1 MYKTTTMKHI
11 LVFIALY
18 WTGISLSQIITL
30 DHTDYL
36 EAGDTARLSQ
46 ATDANID
53 YVSTG
58 AYSVWDFAYLQA
70 ETQTLLNPFLVAN
83 ASFLIQ
89 FGFGTFAPARYS
101 SDYYSS
107 YGGLPFDQLGAF
119 LPVNIEDIFRFT
131 KVEEDSISFT
141 GYAMKVEGNEVP
153 FQSDTIE
160 VAMRFPMSY
169 GDTNNSRAYSKLDF
183 NPIFNGIFIQYRQR
197 QTEVDGHGTLLTPYG
212 NFNTIRVKHTIQEQD
227 SLYADIFGFAGWIP
241 LNLPTQYIY
250 EWWAKGQSVPV
261 MKIATQEINGSEVVT
276 LIEYKDIYLGLT
288 AQLDDNDLAV
298 TIYPNPTQSII
309 NISTNSPMEM
319 MVLYSAVGKLVYQ
332 TEMNH
337 STAEK
342 IDVSFLSQG
351 SYLLGIKTTQGI
363 NFQKIVI
370 GN

>member
-11 LVFIALY
+11 LVFITLY
-18 WTGISLSQIITL
+18 WANLSFGQVITL

-36 EAGDTARLSQ
+36 QAGDTARLSQ

-53 YVSTG
+53 YATTG
-58 AYSVWDFAYLQA
+58 PNAIWDFTYLQA

-107 YGGLPFDQLGAF
+107 YGGLPFDQFGAF

-160 VAMRFPMSY
+160 VAMRFPMNY
-169 GDTNNSRAYSKLDF
+169 GDNNNSRAYSKLDF
-183 NPIFNGIFIQYRQR
+183 NPVFNGIFIQYRQR

-227 SLYADIFGFAGWIP
+227 SLYADLFGFAGWIP
-241 LNLPTQYIY
+241 LNLPTQHIY
-250 EWWAKGQSVPV
+250 EWWAKGQLVPV
-261 MKIATQEINGSEVVT
+261 MKIETQEINGTETVT
-276 LIEYKDIYLGLT
+276 LIEYKDVYLGLT
-288 AQLDDNDLAV
+288 AQIDKEDLTAL
-298 TIYPNPTQSII
+298 IYPNPSQRIL
-309 NISTNSPMEM
+309 NIDTNAPMLLIE
-319 MVLYSAVGKLVYQ
+319 LYAAEGKRVNQ
-332 TEMNH
+332 TIVNH
-337 STAEK
+337 SLSEK
-342 IDVSFLSQG
+342 MDISALPQG
-351 SYLLGIKTTQGI
+351 AYLLGVVTTKGI
-363 NFQKIVI
+363 NYQKIMVQR
-370 GN
+370 